1 MPYYVTEDHCRLYY
15 ETRGR
20 GRPVVLIHGLTA
32 NQRHFRK
39 QIPELA
45 RHFEVVT
52 FDLRGH
58 GDSDVPE
65 QGLTIPRLARDL
77 KELLDYLELDRP
89 SLIGWSLGGHVA
101 FDYIRQYSCSSL
113 EKLVVIDMAPRLM
126 KADDWAYGLP
136 GVISRRSGDFG
147 HEDNLLMLAAM
158 LENWEAYSRIV
169 AQRVLNKSLYNEKL
183 EFNHQADF
191 KGKDDLPWLYEEARR
206 NTPHVIVALWVAL
219 MRQDYRPLLRE
230 INIPTLL
237 TYGEESNYYPPETY
251 AWMKTQIPDA
261 VVAAF
266 PGCGHA
272 LHIQDG
278 DRFNRMVIDFLGSR
292 ML

>member
-1 MPYYVTEDHCRLYY
+1 MPYYVTEDHSRLYY

-158 LENWEAYSRIV
+158 LENWGAYSRIV
-169 AQRVLNKSLYNEKL
+169 AQRVLNKSLYNENSNSIIRLISRAKTICPGSMKR
-183 EFNHQADF
+183 HDAT
-191 KGKDDLPWLYEEARR
+191 R
-206 NTPHVIVALWVAL
+206 
-219 MRQDYRPLLRE
+219 
-230 INIPTLL
+230 PTLL
-237 TYGEESNYYPPETY
+237 SP
-251 AWMKTQIPDA
+251 
-261 VVAAF
+261 
-266 PGCGHA
+266 CG
-272 LHIQDG
+272 
-278 DRFNRMVIDFLGSR
+278 SP
-292 ML
+292 